1 MSKFATLSTR
11 RSATPSLTA
20 CAMLRPSLA
29 MAEDVDLE
37 EVKDLVEP
45 EMVME
50 LPRAQCA
57 GSYTYI
63 NPILTLF

>member
-11 RSATPSLTA
+11 RSATPSLTV
-20 CAMLRPSLA
+20 CAMLHPSLA

>member
-11 RSATPSLTA
+11 RSATPSSTV
-20 CAMLRPSLA
+20 CVTLRPSLA
-29 MAEDVDLE
+29 TVEDVDLE

-57 GSYTYI
+57 GS
-63 NPILTLF
+63 